1 MRGSDL
7 DIALLFLGDINKHE
21 KKNPFHFIFNFI
33 LV

>member
-21 KKNPFHFIFNFI
+21 KKNPISFYF
-33 LV
+33 

>member
-1 MRGSDL
+1 MRDSDL

-21 KKNPFHFIFNFI
+21 KKNHFIFNFI